1 MDKIYSRPRIRFN
14 RPRKMSKKQKLKLI
28 IYMIILLIFVFI
40 VFIIKSAYPIFV
52 ASCRNSAGSLAIN
65 ILNQEVH
72 EVMLQYNYNDLVNI
86 EKDVEGNVSYIEARV
101 LPMNEII
108 GKITNNIQ
116 SKLDQNAMI
125 KVKLNF
131 GSISGISALSGIS
144 PQIKIALERAGNI
157 EAELKSEF
165 TSVGINQTLHKIY
178 LDLKCSVDILTPFEG
193 INNSVNSKVLLTETV
208 IVGRVPDTYYNYD
221 NLGFNDVLKTVR

>member
-14 RPRKMSKKQKLKLI
+14 RPRKMSKKQKFKLI
-28 IYMIILLIFVFI
+28 IYIIILLIFLFSVF
-40 VFIIKSAYPIFV
+40 VIKSAYPIFV

-101 LPMNEII
+101 MPMNEII

-116 SKLDQNAMI
+116 TKLDQNGMI

-131 GSISGISALSGIS
+131 GSISGISALSSVS
-144 PQIKIALERAGNI
+144 PQVKIALERARKYRSR
-157 EAELKSEF
+157 A
-165 TSVGINQTLHKIY
+165 
-178 LDLKCSVDILTPFEG
+178 
-193 INNSVNSKVLLTETV
+193 
-208 IVGRVPDTYYNYD
+208 
-221 NLGFNDVLKTVR
+221 

>member
-14 RPRKMSKKQKLKLI
+14 KPQKMSKKQKLKLI
-28 IYMIILLIFVFI
+28 IYIIILLIFLFI
-40 VFIIKSAYPIFV
+40 IFVIKSAYPIFV

-101 LPMNEII
+101 MPMNEII

-178 LDLKCSVDILTPFEG
+178 LDLNCSVDILTPFEG
-193 INNSVNSKVLLTETV
+193 INNSVTSKVLLTETV